1 MKAIEVVFGYESEF
15 QISSLY
21 DQIVESHGA
30 FGLVAI
36 GEEDDCLACFS
47 LS

>member
-1 MKAIEVVFGYESEF
+1 MKAIEVVFGYQSEF
-15 QISSLY
+15 QISSLH
-21 DQIVESHGA
+21 DQVVESHGA
-30 FGLVAI
+30 FGLVTI